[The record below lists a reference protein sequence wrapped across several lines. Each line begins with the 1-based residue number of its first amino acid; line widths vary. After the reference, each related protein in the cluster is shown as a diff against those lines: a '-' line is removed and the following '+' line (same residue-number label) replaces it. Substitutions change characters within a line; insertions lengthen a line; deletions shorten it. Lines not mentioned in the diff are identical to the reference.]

1 MPTMPD
7 ARKQAVTGLIPPQ
20 VGEAV
25 IRIVWPSVAAIPPV
39 ARLGQTLMRSIIG
52 APLAW
57 LLLAPFYFK
66 KVLPFLATRYMLTNR
81 RLMIQRGLKFKP
93 TQAVALADIDDVRV
107 KTDDN
112 SEFYRSATLEIMSK
126 DRVVMTLPAVPGYES
141 FRHAIINAC
150 RAFAGKMTA
159 PFVPAKVDG
168 KAE

>member
-57 LLLAPFYFK
+57 LLLARFWRR
-66 KVLPFLATRYMLTNR
+66 AT
-81 RLMIQRGLKFKP
+81 
-93 TQAVALADIDDVRV
+93 
-107 KTDDN
+107 
-112 SEFYRSATLEIMSK
+112 
-126 DRVVMTLPAVPGYES
+126 
-141 FRHAIINAC
+141 C
-150 RAFAGKMTA
+150 
-159 PFVPAKVDG
+159 
-168 KAE
+168 

>member
-39 ARLGQTLMRSIIG
+39 ARLGRTLMRTIIL

-66 KVLPFLATRYMLTNR
+66 KVLPFIGRRYTLTNR
-81 RLMIQRGLKFKP
+81 RLMIQRGISSKVVQEVP
-93 TQAVALADIDDVRV
+93 LAEIDDVRV
-107 KTDDN
+107 RTDDN
-112 SEFYRSATLEIMSK
+112 TEFYRAATMEIISK
-126 DRVVMTLPAVPGYES
+126 
-141 FRHAIINAC
+141 
-150 RAFAGKMTA
+150 
-159 PFVPAKVDG
+159 
-168 KAE
+168 